1 MKLKRRTSTSG
12 IVPRPSLA
20 ERSRRDHK
28 AEGRRSPVLHAFY
41 WYWGPRLLPVTFLHE
56 FSLSFWFVFT
66 SPTGSFTRQFLARIM
81 FIVGEMR
88 NTAAMTHQRR
98 EARTPQLQPNAPT
111 AHGHGRVFRA
121 WDEVSDHASSTTSPP
136 LPLATAHKVLSA
148 WDERPHQPQPEYPS
162 SASFNREHQQVP
174 SSFLLRRLYQ
184 GEAQTTGCAVVRW
197 CVWQCEENAR
207 VARTD

>member
-1 MKLKRRTSTSG
+1 
-12 IVPRPSLA
+12 
-20 ERSRRDHK
+20 
-28 AEGRRSPVLHAFY
+28 
-41 WYWGPRLLPVTFLHE
+41 
-56 FSLSFWFVFT
+56 
-66 SPTGSFTRQFLARIM
+66 M
-81 FIVGEMR
+81 FIIREMR
-88 NTAAMTHQRR
+88 NTAAMTHLHQRR

-197 CVWQCEENAR
+197 CGGAVVR
-207 VARTD
+207 VAMRRKRPSGQDRRELMKVFYGQMGKT